1 MKHHQQIF
9 YPHETKRR
17 GRADRRRNLLDEQTR
32 VLALQ
37 LLDGNLHLLRGQLP
51 TEDGRGSQVSPIAR
65 VARDEEVVRVEEA
78 KDDEAKV
85 IVGQK
90 VAVLLSNW

>member
-1 MKHHQQIF
+1 
-9 YPHETKRR
+9 
-17 GRADRRRNLLDEQTR
+17 
-32 VLALQ
+32 

-51 TEDGRGSQVSPIAR
+51 TEDGRGRQVSPIAR
-65 VARDEEVVRVEEA
+65 VARDEEVVRVKEA

-85 IVGQK
+85 IVGWK